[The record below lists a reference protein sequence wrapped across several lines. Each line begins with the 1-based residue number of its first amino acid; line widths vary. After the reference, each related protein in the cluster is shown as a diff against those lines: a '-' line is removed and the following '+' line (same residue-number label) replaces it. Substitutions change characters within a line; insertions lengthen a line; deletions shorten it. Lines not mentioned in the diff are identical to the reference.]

1 MEASAL
7 GFLFFPRER
16 EGDGQ
21 EEWNEGRLGPL
32 AGGMVHQ
39 EAGAGF
45 LFVKEKGPLW
55 LLKGIH
61 LVLLTWQGTVFIYS
75 EETERTA
82 CDLPK
87 TPVWVRGRT
96 TPRHRVEAS
105 S

>member
-1 MEASAL
+1 MEASAF

-55 LLKGIH
+55 PLWPLKGIH

-75 EETERTA
+75 EDIIRCIQYTFRY
-82 CDLPK
+82 
-87 TPVWVRGRT
+87 
-96 TPRHRVEAS
+96 
-105 S
+105 